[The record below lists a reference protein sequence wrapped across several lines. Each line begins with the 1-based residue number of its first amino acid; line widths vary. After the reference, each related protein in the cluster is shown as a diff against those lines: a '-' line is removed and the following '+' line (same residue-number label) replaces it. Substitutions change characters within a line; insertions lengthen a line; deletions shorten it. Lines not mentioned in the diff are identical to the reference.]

1 MRESLSNIGRAVFDN
16 CRFLAHRLL
25 APACVLCG
33 AAATIEGLCGGCKED
48 LPRLSAVRCPYC
60 ALPTPAGETCGH
72 CLASPP
78 AFDRVACSLAYAYPA
93 SALVIG
99 LKYRRGLAFARPLAA
114 GLASALEQEPYPDL
128 VVAMPITPARLAE
141 RGFNQAAELARLAAS
156 EFGLQADV
164 SLVRRTRESA
174 PQATLPW
181 KERARNVR
189 GAFECNAD
197 LQGKT
202 VAVVDDVLTTGATLN
217 ALARVLKQ
225 RGAREVVGWMAT
237 RTLRQD

>member
-33 AAATIEGLCGGCKED
+33 VPATIEGLCRGCRED

-60 ALPTPAGETCGH
+60 ALPTPAGETCGR
-72 CLASPP
+72 CLASRP
-78 AFDRVACSLAYAYPA
+78 AFDHVACSLAYAFPA
-93 SALVIG
+93 NALVLG
-99 LKYRRGLAFARPLAA
+99 LKYRRDLACARPLAA
-114 GLASALEQEPYPDL
+114 GLARALEQEPYPDL
-128 VVAMPITPARLAE
+128 VIAMPIAPARLAE

-156 EFGLQADV
+156 EFGLRVEV
-164 SLVRRTRESA
+164 SLARRTRESA

-189 GAFECNAD
+189 GAFECTAD
-197 LQGKT
+197 LHGKT

-225 RGAREVVGWMAT
+225 RGACQVVGWIAT
-237 RTLRQD
+237 RTLPQD